1 MGIWFHYT
9 FHGFR
14 EVWVTRTSSI
24 EANIIQQ
31 LTSMMEVV
39 LYEIFLDLHKVYNAL
54 ESYLCLDILEGYG
67 MGPR

>member
-1 MGIWFHYT
+1 M
-9 FHGFR
+9 
-14 EVWVTRTSSI
+14 TRTSSI

-54 ESYLCLDILEGYG
+54 ESYRCLDILEGYG

>member
-1 MGIWFHYT
+1 M
-9 FHGFR
+9 
-14 EVWVTRTSSI
+14 TRTSSI